1 MIIFGIPLDKI
12 LIPAITALAIGV
24 ATLIHNYQAR
34 KKGLPNERL
43 SILKDIKSIDIDDL
57 KARYVTSAIDKKIK
71 ENTIYELSKIKNT
84 INGERYLK
92 ITASNKHLTKRG
104 ETYLRSN
111 IGYFKDSAELEKDK
125 EGKTTNAEITK
136 FEINNWRLI
145 RRAALNTIIILGGIY
160 LLFPID
166 YNLVDGIAAELNPS
180 IGNSSHIIAIFSFL
194 AFIIWAGISLAIFY
208 LPNIFSL
215 IYIYFYLSDLKPYFK
230 KQIDQENHEKEKEKE
245 KEKEIMRQP

>member
-1 MIIFGIPLDKI
+1 MIIFGMSLDKI
-12 LIPAITALAIGV
+12 LIPAITALIIGV
-24 ATLIHNYQAR
+24 ATLVHNYQAR

-57 KARYVTSAIDKKIK
+57 KARYVTNAINNKIK

-92 ITASNKHLTKRG
+92 ITTSNKNLTKRG
-104 ETYLRSN
+104 ETYLRNN
-111 IGYFKDSAELEKDK
+111 IDCFKDSAEFKKDS
-125 EGKTTNAEITK
+125 EGKTLNLEMTK
-136 FEINNWRLI
+136 FEVNKWRLNWF
-145 RRAALNTIIILGGIY
+145 ALFNTSIILGGIY

-180 IGNSSHIIAIFSFL
+180 IGNASHIIAIFSFL
-194 AFIIWAGISLAIFY
+194 AFIIWAGISLAILY

-215 IYIYFYLSDLKPYFK
+215 YYIYRHLSDLKPYFK
-230 KQIDQENHEKEKEKE
+230 EKTDQVVYEKEKER
-245 KEKEIMRQP
+245 MREP

>member
-12 LIPAITALAIGV
+12 LIPAITALTIGV

-57 KARYVTSAIDKKIK
+57 KARYVTNAIDNKIK

-111 IGYFKDSAELEKDK
+111 IDYFKDSAELEKDK

-136 FEINNWRLI
+136 FEVNKWRLI
-145 RRAALNTIIILGGIY
+145 RLAVFNTIIISSGIY
-160 LLFPID
+160 LLFPTD

-230 KQIDQENHEKEKEKE
+230 KQEDQDKYETENENENER
-245 KEKEIMRQP
+245 MRQP